1 MRRELGARILI
12 PRANFTMFCSGS
24 SLQKQTASKLSSY
37 QTEYCIC
44 SRSIHSVIRLAPYC
58 YKLAQSATFRLLQ
71 FCRSCEMK
79 RPRYLRSTVFSV
91 LGMSRIR
98 TRVTFR
104 RNLRNQLA
112 FRGELRVGY
121 PTSLAPSCTTYRKPA
136 KKSLGQARLS
146 PKTQS
151 YFLVQTPR
159 KPRSSPSPW
168 PISKSF
174 ILPPT
179 VLLTRS
185 FQKGQAWSW
194 VWTAVLMMMVSY
206 RSGKSS
212 GSISM
217 LT

>member
-71 FCRSCEMK
+71 FSRSCEMK

-91 LGMSRIR
+91 LGMFRIR

-104 RNLRNQLA
+104 RNLRSQLD
-112 FRGELRVGY
+112 FRGELSADY
-121 PTSLAPSCTTYRKPA
+121 PTCSAPSCTTYRRPA
-136 KKSLGQARLS
+136 KKSLRQARLS
-146 PKTQS
+146 LKTQS
-151 YFLVQTPR
+151 YFLVQTPPKLHSR
-159 KPRSSPSPW
+159 LNRSRTLRSSTSPR
-168 PISKSF
+168 
-174 ILPPT
+174 T
-179 VLLTRS
+179 DLLTRS

-194 VWTAVLMMMVSY
+194 VWTRLRMMTVSY

-212 GSISM
+212 
-217 LT
+217 

>member
-1 MRRELGARILI
+1 MRRELGERTPI
-12 PRANFTMFCSGS
+12 PRANYTMFCSGT

-37 QTEYCIC
+37 QTEYCIS

-71 FCRSCEMK
+71 FSRSCEMK

-91 LGMSRIR
+91 LGMFRIR

-104 RNLRNQLA
+104 RNLRNQLD
-112 FRGELRVGY
+112 FRGELSVGY
-121 PTSLAPSCTTYRKPA
+121 PTCSGPSCTTYRRPA
-136 KKSLGQARLS
+136 KKSLRQARLS

-151 YFLVQTPR
+151 YFLVQPPR
-159 KPRSSPSPW
+159 KPRLSRSPW

-174 ILPPT
+174 ILPPM

-185 FQKGQAWSW
+185 FQNVQAWCW
-194 VWTAVLMMMVSY
+194 VWTPVLMMLVSY
-206 RSGKSS
+206 RSGKLS

>member
-1 MRRELGARILI
+1 MRRERGARMLI
-12 PRANFTMFCSGS
+12 PRGGFTMFCSGS
-24 SLQKQTASKLSSY
+24 FLQKQTASKLSSY

-58 YKLAQSATFRLLQ
+58 YKLAQSPTFRLVQ
-71 FCRSCEMK
+71 FSRSCEMK

-91 LGMSRIR
+91 LGMFRIR

-104 RNLRNQLA
+104 RNLKDQLD
-112 FRGELRVGY
+112 FRGELSADY
-121 PTSLAPSCTTYRKPA
+121 PTCSAPSCTTYRRPA
-136 KKSLGQARLS
+136 KKSLRQARLS
-146 PKTQS
+146 TKTHS

-174 ILPPT
+174 ILPLT

-185 FQKGQAWSW
+185 FQNVQAWCW
-194 VWTAVLMMMVSY
+194 VWTRLRMMMASY
-206 RSGKSS
+206 RSGKSF

-217 LT
+217 RT